1 MNGPLYLDF
10 IGSGLWTIEDDPP
23 CLYCEAKTERLRCL
37 LNLLK
42 LFFATEHSWRA
53 LEKCICR
60 MIWLLICWWWWFP
73 QFSDMVTKNR
83 WAWSFF
89 LNSLPDK
96 EGRPPCN
103 CQETAI
109 TLLLEIDFIQSFVW
123 FFFASGIYI
132 FLDNLGRTRNF
143 EFFKILKL
151 NKCFSLYLF
160 IIGTEYII
168 LLQDNTSLYCLFTKL
183 LSKFQ

>member
-1 MNGPLYLDF
+1 MYLPNDL
-10 IGSGLWTIEDDPP
+10 IV
-23 CLYCEAKTERLRCL
+23 
-37 LNLLK
+37 NLLMMTVSSVFRHGNK
-42 LFFATEHSWRA
+42 
-53 LEKCICR
+53 K
-60 MIWLLICWWWWFP
+60 
-73 QFSDMVTKNR
+73 QVGVVFS
-83 WAWSFF
+83 

-123 FFFASGIYI
+123 FDFIQSFVWFFFASGIFI
-132 FLDNLGRTRNF
+132 FLDNLSRTRNF
-143 EFFKILKL
+143 KFFKILKL
-151 NKCFSLYLF
+151 NKCFSPYLF

-168 LLQDNTSLYCLFTKL
+168 LLQANTSLYCLFTKL